1 LVPLINWRLEGIG
14 KIDRKSRS
22 LLTMYK
28 MYHPKTDINRLYWK
42 RKEGARG
49 LLQFEATYKT
59 EIVNTVGYLNTV

>member
-1 LVPLINWRLEGIG
+1 
-14 KIDRKSRS
+14 
-22 LLTMYK
+22 MYK

-59 EIVNTVGYLNTV
+59 EIVNTVEYLNTVYRNPVCKYC